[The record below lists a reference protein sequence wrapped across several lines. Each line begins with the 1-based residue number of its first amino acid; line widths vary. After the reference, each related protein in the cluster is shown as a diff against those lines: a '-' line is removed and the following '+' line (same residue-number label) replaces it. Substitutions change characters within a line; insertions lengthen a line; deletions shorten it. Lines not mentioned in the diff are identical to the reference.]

1 MVVCWSIQ
9 CRSFTGVIQCR
20 SFTGVIQCR
29 SYTLSHTDHTLSHTP
44 SFSHSPFE
52 AIDWMIYFVIPETP
66 SLTHLHSLSLIL
78 SLPWCPTTTMSHG
91 VLLSPSVL
99 SQLVLSFTFIPHPQ
113 VIPLSVLSHSRSPNH
128 HTSHHSFHQSLS
140 HGVHY
145 LCSHRYPSYTS
156 HLTWCPTTHRVIPAL
171 LTECSLTLHGVVL
184 PPTHSHVIPD
194 VLTE

>member
-20 SFTGVIQCR
+20 SYTGVIQCR
-29 SYTLSHTDHTLSHTP
+29 SYTLSHTDHTLSHT
-44 SFSHSPFE
+44 HHL
-52 AIDWMIYFVIPETP
+52 
-66 SLTHLHSLSLIL
+66 SLTHHSRQSIGCSISLSLKLLHSLIYTRYPS
-78 SLPWCPTTTMSHG
+78 SYHSHG

-99 SQLVLSFTFIPHPQ
+99 SQLVLSFTFIPDPQ
-113 VIPLSVLSHSRSPNH
+113 VFSLSLSVLSHSRSPNH
-128 HTSHHSFHQSLS
+128 HTSHHSFHQSPS

-156 HLTWCPTTHRVIPAL
+156 HLTWCPTTHRVIPDL
-171 LTECSLTLHGVVL
+171 LTLIECSLTLHGVVL

>member
-20 SFTGVIQCR
+20 S
-29 SYTLSHTDHTLSHTP
+29 YTLSHTP

-52 AIDWMIYFVIPETP
+52 AIDWMIYFVIPQTP

-113 VIPLSVLSHSRSPNH
+113 VFSLSVLSHSRSPNH